1 VQFQP
6 TATQQRDDARMDEAI
21 AARERFDALDA
32 LLAHRERRI
41 REEWR
46 SLHQERQAALCA
58 RQAAARVAGCP
69 HIAGMSELPPA
80 A

>member
-1 VQFQP
+1 MV
-6 TATQQRDDARMDEAI
+6 TE
-21 AARERFDALDA
+21 
-32 LLAHRERRI
+32 HSRRI

-58 RQAAARVAGCP
+58 RQAAARVARAP
-69 HIAGMSELPPA
+69 YIAGVGDLPPA

>member
-1 VQFQP
+1 M
-6 TATQQRDDARMDEAI
+6 ATEHSRAEDARMDEAI

-46 SLHQERQAALCA
+46 SLHQERQAARCA
-58 RQAAARVAGCP
+58 RQAAARVARAP
-69 HIAGMSELPPA
+69 YIAGVGDLPPA

>member
-1 VQFQP
+1 VPFISEQSI
-6 TATQQRDDARMDEAI
+6 RDDARMDEAI

>member
-6 TATQQRDDARMDEAI
+6 TATQQQDDARMDEAI

-41 REEWR
+41 RQEWR
-46 SLHQERQAALCA
+46 ALHQERQAALCA